1 MSCKTLI
8 KRRKIRNRKKGHGK
22 IEEEKKVLTLVTLVR
37 RALKWEIRALNIDTK
52 TSESGDEHVIIYG
65 KNLD

>member
-22 IEEEKKVLTLVTLVR
+22 IEEEEKKVLTLVTLVR
-37 RALKWEIRALNIDTK
+37 RAFRWEIRALNIDTK

-65 KNLD
+65 KI